1 MVHMPV
7 AEWGQGKHLY
17 LAFHDGVFCHPEKG
31 VVFPCESTNLLSRI
45 SVPQQQQQ
53 HESRV
58 NLSVC
63 VCVSEWQHLL
73 T

>member
-31 VVFPCESTNLLSRI
+31 VVFPCESTNLYCLEYLFRS
-45 SVPQQQQQ
+45 S
-53 HESRV
+53 SSSSTRV
-58 NLSVC
+58 V
-63 VCVSEWQHLL
+63 
-73 T
+73 